1 MKRKYTRKVSPEII
15 QPKSDTVNGVTLK
28 DVLDECKIERPKKY
42 SDLPLSLRK
51 EIDSIIEWR
60 KGLGLFDDSVERKE
74 RALRYYIWN
83 LKLKET

>member
-1 MKRKYTRKVSPEII
+1 MKQKRKYTRKVSPEAV
-15 QPKSDTVNGVTLK
+15 QVKSDSLK
-28 DVLDECKIERPKKY
+28 Y
-42 SDLPLSLRK
+42 TDLPLSLRK